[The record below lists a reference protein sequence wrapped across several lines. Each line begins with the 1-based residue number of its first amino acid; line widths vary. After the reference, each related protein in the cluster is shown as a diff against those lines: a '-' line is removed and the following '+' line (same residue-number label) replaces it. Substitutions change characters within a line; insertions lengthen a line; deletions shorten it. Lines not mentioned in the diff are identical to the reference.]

1 MNPMQLRCRKG
12 VEERMQRNG
21 ATGSPAQRRD
31 EIWDIAWE
39 GYGDM
44 QQLYGQAWAGTALYL
59 KECKTTSRITTENV
73 KRCK

>member
-1 MNPMQLRCRKG
+1 MNPVQLSCRKG

-21 ATGSPAQRRD
+21 GTGSPAQRRD

-44 QQLYGQAWAGTALYL
+44 QQLCGQALHCTL
-59 KECKTTSRITTENV
+59 KSV
-73 KRCK
+73 KQQAESQQRM